1 MTHDLRC
8 RTGYPALVWLRR
20 QLDAVTAA
28 QRPVALL
35 GGEPYGVPFVLDAL
49 RERERLAWC
58 RLGRQADGDPV
69 AQGNALARAVN
80 EVLGAPLL
88 PSALPFRAHLQA
100 LLRHRADVLP
110 LRIALTVTAPHL
122 GLIEGLLDL
131 HHAGFGV
138 VLDLRH
144 TAAHEGVLERCEVF
158 GHGALAVRADEA
170 RAALPAG
177 LDDASVAALLDASDA
192 RIGALLAEGHRMAGV
207 PRVLVPDPAGAL
219 VDVTEGETVEPAQL
233 LQALR
238 REGDHLAALELA
250 VLRVP
255 HVVEEVL
262 RQAGPRYQEE
272 GLLARLHLLLS
283 AVPEPYARRER
294 VLEWRLVAALAAGDL
309 SATLSDVDAHLQ
321 VHAAPALRAR
331 RAGTLPH
338 GRGFVEA
345 EAAATTKR
353 TPLTLW
359 QYGRLHPHTERGLE
373 LLRESV
379 QLAEDVGSRF
389 EVVRNASTFAAKLVH
404 VGEFARGAAWARW
417 ALDVFDQEQLRDGAR
432 RLTLVND
439 LAVARIFSGDLAGL
453 RGTLE
458 DAQAM
463 VEGNLPR
470 VATWLRSTLAYLELA
485 EGRPEAALALLE
497 ATYHGSPRRTRA
509 RYAYQLVRVLAELGR
524 HGDAASV
531 AADAVEIGAAGEP
544 HERRE
549 GLLARGIA
557 RACAGDPDACD
568 DLIEVVT
575 APDVV
580 MEQRLGAAL
589 HYLLAS
595 GGAAHNLPCDVVDA
609 LRALHPVALR
619 VLTGP
624 EERFFAV
631 WSTLAGPSA
640 QLELGFLGRTTCRY
654 GDDVVTLPP
663 RLAEAALALALHPE
677 GISRERLN
685 TFLTPDGHPPFSPG
699 GMRGML
705 TRLRALLPVSDAPY
719 RFTVAFRADVV
730 EARSLLASGRVREAV
745 TLLRGRLLPDSEA
758 PGVEEQRL
766 ALEEE
771 LRQAALH
778 AADPDALF
786 DLAERLGDDIECWEA
801 TAAALAS
808 GDPRLAL
815 ARARLRRLEREY
827 AARQGAFDG
836 RVPSALD

>member
-1 MTHDLRC
+1 M
-8 RTGYPALVWLRR
+8 WLRR
-20 QLDAVTAA
+20 QLDAVSAA

-35 GGEPYGVPFVLDAL
+35 GGEAYGVPFVLDAL
-49 RERERLAWC
+49 RERDRVAWC
-58 RLGRQADGDPV
+58 RLGHQADGDPV

-88 PSALPFRAHLQA
+88 PSALPFRSHLQT
-100 LLRHRADVLP
+100 LRRHRADVLP
-110 LRIALTVTAPHL
+110 LRIALTLTAPNL
-122 GLIEGLLDL
+122 ALVEGLVDL
-131 HHAGFGV
+131 HHVGFGV
-138 VLDLRH
+138 LLDVRH
-144 TAAHEGVLERCEVF
+144 AALHEGVLQRCEVH
-158 GHGALAVRADEA
+158 GHDALAVRAAEA

-177 LDDASVAALLDASDA
+177 LDEATVAALLTATGG
-192 RIGALLAEGHRMAGV
+192 RFGTLLAEGHRVAGV
-207 PRVLVPDPAGAL
+207 PRVLVPDPGGVL
-219 VDVTEGETVEPAQL
+219 VDVAESEAVDPAVL
-233 LQALR
+233 LQVLR

-255 HVVEEVL
+255 QAVDEVL

-283 AVPEPYARRER
+283 AVPEPYALRER

-309 SATLSDVDAHLQ
+309 PSVLADVDDHLQ
-321 VHAAPALRAR
+321 VHASPALRAR

-338 GRGFVEA
+338 GRGFAEA
-345 EAAATTKR
+345 EAAASTKR
-353 TPLTLW
+353 TPLTVW
-359 QYGRLHPHTERGLE
+359 QYGRLHPNTERGLE

-379 QLAEDVGSRF
+379 QLAEDLGTRF
-389 EVVRNASTFAAKLVH
+389 EVVRNATTFAAKLVH

-417 ALDVFDQEQLRDGAR
+417 ALDVFDQEQLRDGPR

-463 VEGNLPR
+463 VEGSLPT
-470 VATWLRSTLAYLELA
+470 VATWFRSTLAYLELA
-485 EGRPEAALALLE
+485 EGRPAAALALLE

-509 RYAYQLVRVLAELGR
+509 RYAYQLVRVLAQLGR
-524 HGDAASV
+524 HDEAATV

-557 RACAGDPDACD
+557 RACAGDPGACD
-568 DLIEVVT
+568 DLIEVVM
-575 APDVV
+575 ASEVV

-595 GGAAHNLPCDVVDA
+595 GGAAHNLPSDVVDA

-619 VLTGP
+619 VLSGP
-624 EERFFAV
+624 EERFAAV

-640 QLELGFLGRTTCRY
+640 RLELGFLGRTTCRY
-654 GDDVVTLPP
+654 GDGVVTLPP

-685 TFLTPDGHPPFSPG
+685 VFLTPDGHPPFSPG

-719 RFTVAFRADVV
+719 RFTVAYRADVV
-730 EARSLLASGRVREAV
+730 EARALLAAGRVREAV
-745 TLLRGRLLPDSEA
+745 TLLRGRLLPDSQA

-766 ALEEE
+766 VLEEE

-801 TAAALAS
+801 TTAALAA

-827 AARQGAFDG
+827 AARDSG
-836 RVPSALD
+836 RDARLPNALD